1 MPKTVADVLA
11 MAAKVQ
17 MVDLRFT
24 DLPGVWQHFTIPA
37 HNLYEETFENGV
49 PFDGSSIRGFK
60 EIHESDMILVLDPS
74 TAFVDPIYQVPTL
87 AIIGDVYDPITR
99 EPYTRDPRFIARR
112 AETYLKQTGIG
123 DTVFFGPEPEFFI
136 FGDVR
141 YGSNTNEAFYH
152 LDSSEGWWNSGKELG
167 PNYRRADRAEARLL
181 PDPTHRHAAGR
192 ALEDRAGHRGRGH
205 PGRDPSPR
213 GCVRRPG
220 RNRHAVRHA
229 DPHGRQRDD
238 LQVHGQE
245 RRAAERPDRHL
256 HAQAAVRRQRLG
268 HALPPEHLARRQE
281 HLLRR
286 RRATRSF
293 PTRPSTTS
301 AACSS
306 TRRRCSRSLRRR
318 RTRTAGWCPA
328 SRRP

>member
-11 MAAKVQ
+11 MAAKVD

-37 HNLYEETFENGV
+37 HNLTEDTFESGV

-60 EIHESDMILVLDPS
+60 EIHESDMILVLDPT
-74 TAFVDPIYQVPTL
+74 TAFIDPIYQVPTL

-141 YGSNTNEAFYH
+141 YGSNTNESFYH

-167 PNYRRADRAEARLL
+167 PELWRADCAEARA
-181 PDPTHRHAAGR
+181 T
-192 ALEDRAGHRGRGH
+192 
-205 PGRDPSPR
+205 SPP
-213 GCVRRPG
+213 RP
-220 RNRHAVRHA
+220 
-229 DPHGRQRDD
+229 
-238 LQVHGQE
+238 
-245 RRAAERPDRHL
+245 
-256 HAQAAVRRQRLG
+256 
-268 HALPPEHLARRQE
+268 
-281 HLLRR
+281 
-286 RRATRSF
+286 
-293 PTRPSTTS
+293 PTRCRTYARESCWRSRARAFPSKSTITRWHRPARAKS
-301 AACSS
+301 ACAS
-306 TRRRCSRSLRRR
+306 TR
-318 RTRTAGWCPA
+318 
-328 SRRP
+328 